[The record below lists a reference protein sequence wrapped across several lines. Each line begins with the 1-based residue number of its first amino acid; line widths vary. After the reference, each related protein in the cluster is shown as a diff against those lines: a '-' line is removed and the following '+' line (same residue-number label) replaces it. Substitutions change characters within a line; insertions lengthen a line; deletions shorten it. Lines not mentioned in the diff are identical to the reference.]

1 MEDKVLTEI
10 LIAHV
15 DRPDEGRRNGEDY
28 LEMFPAYR
36 SELEPLLTTA
46 EMVQEVL
53 QPVEPPPAFCENLR
67 QGLLVAAQKKAAARQ
82 AQPARLPGRGLL
94 IGAAV
99 GSALSVI
106 GLIAYFLRSRAQGKA
121 QTISSG

>member
-10 LIAHV
+10 LIAHA
-15 DRPDEGRRNGEDY
+15 DQADEGRHGGEDY
-28 LEMFPAYR
+28 LKMFPTYR

-53 QPVEPPPAFCENLR
+53 RPVDPAPAFRQSLR
-67 QGLLVAAQKKAAARQ
+67 QGLLVAAQQKAASRD
-82 AQPARLPGRGLL
+82 QPTRLSGRGLL
-94 IGAAV
+94 IGAVV

-106 GLIAYFLRSRAQGKA
+106 GIIAYFLRIRAQTKT